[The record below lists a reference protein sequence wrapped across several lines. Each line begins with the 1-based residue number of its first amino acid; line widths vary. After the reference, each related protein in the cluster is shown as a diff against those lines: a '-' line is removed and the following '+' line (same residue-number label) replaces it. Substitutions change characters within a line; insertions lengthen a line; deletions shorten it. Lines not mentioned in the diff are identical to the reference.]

1 MNMEGLNKLKNLR
14 ILNLGNNLI
23 SKIEGIDD
31 MP

>member
-1 MNMEGLNKLKNLR
+1 MEGLNKLKNLR